1 MKQFW
6 RKPQGINGLLYG
18 QPAVILDA
26 PRIRPAKVPSRED
39 ELRAI
44 SVKAHNDAIQFERD
58 RRQAAKASRRRIE
71 AAVRGGTR

>member
-6 RKPQGINGLLYG
+6 RKPQGINGLLHG
-18 QPAVILDA
+18 QPAAISDA
-26 PRIRPAKVPSRED
+26 PRIRPVKVPSRED

-58 RRQAAKASRRRIE
+58 RRQAAKARRRRVE
-71 AAVRGGTR
+71 VAAKGGTR